1 MPKFKVSKTITE
13 RFKIT
18 SKGKVLHLSGG
29 LKHRRSKERANLMA
43 RGGGDKLISR
53 ADRRH
58 LRRVLGV

>member
-1 MPKFKVSKTITE
+1 MPKAKVSKTITG

-18 SKGKVLHLSGG
+18 AGGKVLHLSGG
-29 LKHRRSKERANLMA
+29 LKHRRSKERSSLVA
-43 RGGGDKLISR
+43 RGGGEKLISR